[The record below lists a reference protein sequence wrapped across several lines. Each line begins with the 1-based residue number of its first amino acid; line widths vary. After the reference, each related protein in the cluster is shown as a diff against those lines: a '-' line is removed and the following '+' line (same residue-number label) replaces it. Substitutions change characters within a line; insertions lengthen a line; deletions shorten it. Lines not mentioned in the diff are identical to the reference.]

1 MMNGVLE
8 DEARLMADT
17 RWREGGWGAPTSR
30 RGAGGKR
37 RQAGA
42 DTAKRV
48 AGSRHSARLERAE
61 KTRRWCRV
69 VIDSEDEHMTVMVP
83 SRRRRIRI
91 DQMRTVGSGDTREGG
106 TKAASD
112 AYAFGE
118 RTTGD
123 GQRPEG

>member
-1 MMNGVLE
+1 M
-8 DEARLMADT
+8 
-17 RWREGGWGAPTSR
+17 
-30 RGAGGKR
+30 
-37 RQAGA
+37 
-42 DTAKRV
+42 
-48 AGSRHSARLERAE
+48 
-61 KTRRWCRV
+61 
-69 VIDSEDEHMTVMVP
+69 IDSEDEHMTVMVP

>member
-8 DEARLMADT
+8 DEARLMADKVVHDGEMGDGV
-17 RWREGGWGAPTSR
+17 RRRAAEG
-30 RGAGGKR
+30 
-37 RQAGA
+37 QAGA

-69 VIDSEDEHMTVMVP
+69 VIDSEDEHMMGMAP

-91 DQMRTVGSGDTREGG
+91 DDEDSG
-106 TKAASD
+106 
-112 AYAFGE
+112 
-118 RTTGD
+118 
-123 GQRPEG
+123 